1 MKRAVTS
8 IEDLAQLLPATDLGD
23 ELRRRLME
31 VSTPDPDRRWAGSA
45 SMVTVDKRVVD
56 TAALEGVLQ
65 DVEEAARASITER
78 IDRYREV
85 FQAYL
90 LGDDVSVAL
99 RLLQLGEESQGRG
112 LPRDARLFYEAA
124 LRLALPLVDKGPQIL
139 ALRRL
144 ARLER
149 DLGRLRS
156 AHELYARSG
165 DLARDSGDL
174 PGEVVATIGQATVL
188 MYQGRWSDAEARL
201 RRALGQIEQS
211 APDELVLERGHVA
224 NNLGMVLTRQA
235 RYPEA
240 EEWLDRAMAVWTRV
254 DSPSDVG
261 VCYHN
266 LGALRLNQG
275 RREEAREILQGA
287 LALRIPAALAALIT
301 TDLAQA
307 CVEDGLVSRGEEWG
321 RIAEEYALRSR
332 SPYYLGHMYR
342 GLGVIA
348 RSRGAEGVTF
358 FEKALEIA
366 RETDLPLLE
375 GETLVDYAPL
385 RADMGQTEEALDYL
399 ERARAIFTSLGA
411 SGELHRLAEVA
422 RAITPP
428 AAPVGSPDAADP
440 VLS

>member
-1 MKRAVTS
+1 MKRAVSS
-8 IEDLAQLLPATDLGD
+8 IEGLAQLLPATDLGD

-31 VSTPDPDRRWAGSA
+31 VSIPDPERRWAGSA

-56 TAALEGVLQ
+56 TTALEGVLR
-65 DVEEAARASITER
+65 DVEDAARASITEM
-78 IDRYREV
+78 IARYREV
-85 FQAYL
+85 FQSYAA
-90 LGDDVSVAL
+90 GDEVSVAQ
-99 RLLQLGEESQGRG
+99 RILLLGEESQVRG
-112 LPRDARLFYEAA
+112 LPRDARLFYETA
-124 LRLALPLVDKGPQIL
+124 LRLALPLVDKEPQIL

-149 DLGRLRS
+149 DQGRLHR
-156 AHELYARSG
+156 AYDLYTRSG

-174 PGEVVATIGQATVL
+174 QGEVIATIGQATVL
-188 MYQGRWSDAEARL
+188 MFQGRWSEAEAHL
-201 RRALGQIEQS
+201 RKALGQMEQGG
-211 APDELVLERGHVA
+211 PDELLLQRGHVA
-224 NNLGMVLTRQA
+224 NNLGMVLTRQS
-235 RYPEA
+235 RFGEA
-240 EEWLDRAMAVWTRV
+240 EEWLDRATQLWTRV
-254 DSPSDVG
+254 DSPNDCG

-275 RREEAREILQGA
+275 RRDEARSILQGA
-287 LALRIPAALAALIT
+287 LALDISSALAALIT

-307 CVEDGLVSRGEEWG
+307 CAEDGMVSRAEQWG

-342 GLGVIA
+342 GLGVVA

-411 SGELHRLAEVA
+411 SGELQRLAEVA
-422 RAITPP
+422 ERINPSTARRS
-428 AAPVGSPDAADP
+428 SPDPARPAMP
-440 VLS
+440 